1 MATRAGKI
9 RDVLEHEIIS
19 GLRMPGDRLDEPQLT
34 RQFDVSRTPVRE
46 ALVELATA
54 GLVEMRPYRSA
65 VVAEFSVGQVF
76 ELYEVLAELEGLSAR
91 LAARRMTDGERSRI
105 QTLHRDLRQLIV
117 NNDRD
122 AFPPLNKEFH
132 DLIHEGAHNGVLH
145 DEIDLINK
153 RLAPYRRIYHEEP
166 HDLNVPYIE
175 HDNVVRALIDCN
187 EDAAAL
193 IFRAHT
199 ALRAESM
206 TDFIAAYNRQ
216 FERQS
221 A

>member
-1 MATRAGKI
+1 M
-9 RDVLEHEIIS
+9 
-19 GLRMPGDRLDEPQLT
+19 
-34 RQFDVSRTPVRE
+34 
-46 ALVELATA
+46 
-54 GLVEMRPYRSA
+54 
-65 VVAEFSVGQVF
+65 
-76 ELYEVLAELEGLSAR
+76 
-91 LAARRMTDGERSRI
+91 
-105 QTLHRDLRQLIV
+105 
-117 NNDRD
+117 
-122 AFPPLNKEFH
+122 
-132 DLIHEGAHNGVLH
+132 LH
-145 DEIDLINK
+145 DEIDLLNK

-175 HDNVVRALIDCN
+175 HDNVVRALIDRN

>member
-1 MATRAGKI
+1 
-9 RDVLEHEIIS
+9 
-19 GLRMPGDRLDEPQLT
+19 
-34 RQFDVSRTPVRE
+34 
-46 ALVELATA
+46 
-54 GLVEMRPYRSA
+54 
-65 VVAEFSVGQVF
+65 
-76 ELYEVLAELEGLSAR
+76 
-91 LAARRMTDGERSRI
+91 MTEGERSRI

-145 DEIDLINK
+145 DEIDLLNK

-166 HDLNVPYIE
+166 HALNVPYIE
-175 HDNVVRALIDCN
+175 HDNVVRALIDRN
-187 EDAAAL
+187 EDTAAL

-206 TDFIAAYNRQ
+206 TEFIAAYNRQ